1 MPARAEYPERTVNF
15 IVPFA
20 PGGGTDILTRIL
32 AEELR
37 NQLKQPF
44 VVESKPGAATQIA
57 ATAVAKAPPDGY
69 TLLMA
74 SGTTLAANP
83 NLYKSLPYDAV
94 KDFTPISLVGSAYFV
109 LIANPSLPAKTLPEL
124 IDYLK
129 SKPPGTFSFATS
141 GAGTPHHLFMELF
154 MKMTGIKMQ
163 HVPYRGSVPAMTDV
177 MSGVIPVMFVDLAP
191 SLQLIQEG
199 KLRAFGVST
208 DKRVK
213 TAPEIPTIAEAGLPG
228 YFAQGWFAVVAPAG
242 TPRPIVDKLNAV
254 LTSHITKP
262 EVQDRLY
269 AVGIQPLTSTPDE
282 LAKFIPAEIEK
293 WGQVIRDAGIPMQ

>member
-1 MPARAEYPERTVNF
+1 
-15 IVPFA
+15 
-20 PGGGTDILTRIL
+20 
-32 AEELR
+32 
-37 NQLKQPF
+37 
-44 VVESKPGAATQIA
+44 
-57 ATAVAKAPPDGY
+57 
-69 TLLMA
+69 
-74 SGTTLAANP
+74 
-83 NLYKSLPYDAV
+83 
-94 KDFTPISLVGSAYFV
+94 
-109 LIANPSLPAKTLPEL
+109 
-124 IDYLK
+124 
-129 SKPPGTFSFATS
+129 
-141 GAGTPHHLFMELF
+141 
-154 MKMTGIKMQ
+154 
-163 HVPYRGSVPAMTDV
+163 
-177 MSGVIPVMFVDLAP
+177 
-191 SLQLIQEG
+191 LQLIQDG

-254 LTSHITKP
+254 LTSHINKP